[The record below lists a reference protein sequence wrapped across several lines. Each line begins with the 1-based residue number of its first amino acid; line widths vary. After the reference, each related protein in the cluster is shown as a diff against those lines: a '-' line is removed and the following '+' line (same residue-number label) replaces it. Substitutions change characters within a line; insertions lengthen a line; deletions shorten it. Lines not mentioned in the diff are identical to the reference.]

1 MRRLIIGEQLA
12 FLKVELCGLAKTTTS
27 GDQLVIPGPAD
38 HAARYTTTSAKKL
51 VVASLTAV
59 LDATVA
65 ASLKY
70 GTLSLLNITRPQG
83 ESAHLYRSRTSIPAW
98 GWKESPL

>member
-12 FLKVELCGLAKTTTS
+12 FLKTESCGLAKTTTS
-27 GDQLVIPGPAD
+27 GDQPVIQDPAD

-51 VVASLTAV
+51 VVASLTAAQ
-59 LDATVA
+59 DATVA

-70 GTLSLLNITRPQG
+70 GILSLLNITRPQV
-83 ESAHLYRSRTSIPAW
+83 ESAHLCRTRTSIPAW
-98 GWKESPL
+98 GWKESLL